1 MMPPHSSWR
10 ARAMQTADLPEVS
23 RVEALIFQAP
33 WTLGNFADSLK
44 AGYDCWIFE
53 TDPVQEPLRAL
64 QMLGYAILMWTPE
77 DLHLLNL
84 SVNAPVQ
91 GQGLGRAFLAWLMR
105 DARARGAS
113 GMLLEVR
120 PSNLAGLRLYEH
132 AGFQRIGLRR
142 GYYPAHKGQRE
153 DAIVMRR
160 RIEPALGQPHE

>member
-1 MMPPHSSWR
+1 MASGEHWR
-10 ARAMQTADLPEVS
+10 ARAMQLTDLYEVS

-33 WTLGNFADSLK
+33 WTRGNFADSLK
-44 AGYDCWIFE
+44 AGYDCWVFE
-53 TDPVQEPLRAL
+53 TDPVHEPLSTL
-64 QMLGYAILMWTPE
+64 QLLGYAVLMWTPD

-91 GQGLGRAFLAWLMR
+91 GQGLGGAFLSWLMR
-105 DARARGAS
+105 NARARGAH

-120 PSNLAGLRLYEH
+120 PSNLAGLRLYER

-142 GYYPAHKGQRE
+142 GYYPAHEGVRE

-160 RIEPALGQPHE
+160 RIESAVGQSHE

>member
-1 MMPPHSSWR
+1 MKAALPWQV
-10 ARAMQTADLPEVS
+10 RAMQMTDLAEVS
-23 RVEALIFQAP
+23 RVEAQIFQAP
-33 WTLGNFADSLK
+33 WSRGNFADSLK

-53 TDPVQEPLRAL
+53 TDPVHDPLGAL
-64 QMLGYAILMWTPE
+64 QLLGYAILMWTPD

-91 GQGLGRAFLAWLMR
+91 GQGLGAAFLSWLMR

-120 PSNLAGLRLYEH
+120 PSNMPGLRLYER

-142 GYYPAHKGQRE
+142 GYYPAHQGHRE

-160 RIEPALGQPHE
+160 RIDAVLGQPHE

>member
-1 MMPPHSSWR
+1 MIAGSSWR
-10 ARAMQTADLPEVS
+10 ARSMQMTDLAEVS
-23 RVEALIFQAP
+23 RVEAQIFQAP
-33 WTLGNFADSLK
+33 WTRGNFADSLK

-53 TDPVQEPLRAL
+53 TDPFYEPLRAL

-91 GQGLGRAFLAWLMR
+91 GQGLGAAFLSWLMR

-120 PSNLAGLRLYEH
+120 PSNLAGLRLYER

-142 GYYPAHKGQRE
+142 GYYPAHLGHRE

-160 RIEPALGQPHE
+160 RIDAALGQPHE